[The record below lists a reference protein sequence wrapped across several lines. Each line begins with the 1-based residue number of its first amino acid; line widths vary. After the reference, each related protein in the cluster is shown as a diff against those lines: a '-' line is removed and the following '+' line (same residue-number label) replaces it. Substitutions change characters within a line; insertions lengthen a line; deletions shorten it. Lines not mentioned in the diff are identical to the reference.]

1 MRTQQEHGVPL
12 CRQAKVLL
20 LQPLTITGLGQHVFP
35 RARGKSRLLSE
46 NGVSIMLRAMGDDND
61 TMIPHGFRAT
71 ARTTLD
77 GALKYRRE
85 WIEYQIAC
93 ELEVPNEQAY
103 KHTTQ

>member
-1 MRTQQEHGVPL
+1 
-12 CRQAKVLL
+12 
-20 LQPLTITGLGQHVFP
+20 
-35 RARGKSRLLSE
+35 
-46 NGVSIMLRAMGDDND
+46 MGDDND

>member
-20 LQPLTITGLGQHVFP
+20 LQPLTITGFGQYVFP

-46 NGVSIMLRAMGDDND
+46 NGVITTQRAMGDDND
-61 TMIPHGFRAT
+61 TMIPHEFRAT
-71 ARTTLD
+71 ARTNLD
-77 GALKYRRE
+77 GALKFRRE

-103 KHTTQ
+103 KHTT